1 MRIPNLMQFTE
12 HHRYYI
18 FRDFSLSSLDGR
30 MLSLIYQPMI
40 GAFAVGLYQQLYHS
54 ISGDSSGYS
63 KLEPQRKLFLGLGL
77 DMNEKNRRQV
87 VDAASRLE
95 AVGLLQTSRLGGSV
109 LAETVY
115 EYELASP
122 LSPGEFF
129 QNIHLAMLLRDKIG
143 KYAVIELRELFGS
156 PEPDELAGAELEKEN
171 ISVPFYELF
180 KLNMQSFDSELE
192 QALTEV
198 APSRQSAP
206 RQELASAGIPYGELI
221 LRFPRNSA
229 NRPYVERLRGND
241 ESMAQINYVAYK
253 YHLSVSAVCR
263 LLDEDEVFDNSGS
276 LNVDE
281 LQLRANQLYRQ
292 DKKRED
298 DRQRTLAKTPMTN
311 GSAAS
316 RGVEEEPEDEAEVQ
330 EQYYLP
336 VPEQLTGRC
345 DIQQYNMLMRNE
357 PHTRFL
363 RRFFPGAVPDWIENV
378 FERIDLNYRLAAPVI
393 NVLIHYV
400 IGAGDSGR
408 VTRTFLDA
416 VASNM
421 LIKNIDTFEKAV
433 HYVREQAKV
442 EQDKERRREEL
453 ANGEAASPAGRT
465 SYGNGR
471 NSGARGGRT
480 SGRGGMSGK
489 PNIPIVS
496 EEYRNDPVSMEELEE
511 LRKLARELDGKT

>member
-40 GAFAVGLYQQLYHS
+40 GAFAIGLYQQLYHS
-54 ISGDSSGYS
+54 IPGDSAGYS
-63 KLEPQRKLFLGLGL
+63 RLEPQRKLFLGLGL
-77 DMNEKNRRQV
+77 EMNEKSRRQV

-95 AVGLLQTSRLGGSV
+95 AVGLLQTSRLGGS
-109 LAETVY
+109 LLEETVY
-115 EYELASP
+115 EYELVCP

-129 QNIHLAMLLRDKIG
+129 KNMHLAMLLRDKVG

-206 RQELASAGIPYGELI
+206 RQELASAGIAYGELL

-241 ESMAQINYVAYK
+241 DGLAQINYVAYK

-263 LLDEDEVFDNSGS
+263 LLDEDEVFDSSGS

-298 DRQRTLAKTPMTN
+298 DRQRMLAKTPMTN
-311 GSAAS
+311 DAAAIQA
-316 RGVEEEPEDEAEVQ
+316 VDEQEDEAEVQ
-330 EQYYLP
+330 EQDYLP
-336 VPEQLTGRC
+336 VPEQLKGRC

-363 RRFFPGAVPDWIENV
+363 RRFFPGAVPDWIEGV

-433 HYVREQAKV
+433 HYVREQAKL
-442 EQDKERRREEL
+442 EQDKERRREE
-453 ANGEAASPAGRT
+453 ASTGDAGGRS
-465 SYGNGR
+465 SYGNARG
-471 NSGARGGRT
+471 SSSRGGRAGN
-480 SGRGGMSGK
+480 GRGGLSGK

-496 EEYRNDPVSMEELEE
+496 EEYRNDPISADKLEE
-511 LRKLARELDGKT
+511 LRKLARKLDGKT